1 MAIILII
8 SLTLPIVLYSGT
20 VDPFA
25 PIHIVPIIEINH
37 LSHISL
43 DAFDTP
49 AFYTFGSILSLVSNI
64 APENLLFIPI
74 QLIPFILVVFILFR
88 KISGSS
94 LIASLIVIT
103 LASIDI
109 TGSKFF
115 FWVHGMGSILFF
127 LIIFL
132 LANQMKVNRAEYLI
146 MIFISIVTL
155 IYTSYD
161 LTFQIILFILALV
174 LLLIFN
180 EKILSQ
186 KSDVHSHQIS
196 QFTNIVIFLLIF
208 QLALSDFVYKT
219 LIPQFQA
226 IGSNNPFDNFLS
238 SFFNTNN
245 SNLAI
250 IITYPQIISIL
261 GIFKYLIIA
270 SFILG
275 ALLLIMIKL
284 KNKRGLGGDNNIIFL
299 SILIAI
305 STYMVAKFVMGQFAI
320 GTLFI
325 IGLFAIAIVYK
336 NYNNKKIKIITL
348 IALIA
353 ILAINLGTFAAYNSN
368 GLINTDDNNF
378 NYISYASNWYFD
390 YSNGS
395 LKSDVLTNSF
405 FYLYGS
411 ENNLYYGKNIY
422 DYIGTLSAYK
432 DIYPLVQLPSPEKT
446 KKQGYYILNNK
457 LNSLELDDWTIVKPW
472 NDYKKN
478 IDNNTNYNKIYDSK
492 DISILY

>member
-8 SLTLPIVLYSGT
+8 SLTLPIILYTGT

-37 LSHISL
+37 LGHESV
-43 DAFDTP
+43 DALDTP

-74 QLIPFILVVFILFR
+74 QLITLILVMFILFR

-94 LIASLIVIT
+94 LVASLIVIIM
-103 LASIDI
+103 ASIDV
-109 TGSKFF
+109 TGDKFF
-115 FWVHGMGSILFF
+115 FWVHGMGLILFF

-132 LANQMKVNRAEYLI
+132 LANQMKENKAGYLV
-146 MIFISIVTL
+146 MVFISIVTL
-155 IYTSYD
+155 VYTSYD
-161 LTFQIILFILALV
+161 LTFQIILFIIALV
-174 LLLIFN
+174 LLLMFN
-180 EKILSQ
+180 KKILSQ
-186 KSDVHSHQIS
+186 KSDVHSRQIS
-196 QFTNIVIFLLIF
+196 QLTNIVIILLIF

-226 IGSNNPFDNFLS
+226 IGNNNPFDNFLS
-238 SFFNTNN
+238 SFLSANN
-245 SNLAI
+245 SNLVI

-270 SFILG
+270 LFIFG
-275 ALLLIMIKL
+275 ALLFIIIKL
-284 KNKRGLGGDNNIIFL
+284 KNSRGLGGDINIIFL
-299 SILIAI
+299 SIFIAI
-305 STYMVAKFVMGQFAI
+305 SAYMVAKFVIGQFAI

-325 IGLFAIAIVYK
+325 IGIFAIAVVYK
-336 NYNNKKIKIITL
+336 NYNNKKIRIMTL

-353 ILAINLGTFAAYNSN
+353 IFAINLSTFAVYNTN
-368 GLINTDDNNF
+368 GLINADDNNF
-378 NYISYASNWYFD
+378 NYISYTANWYFD
-390 YSNGS
+390 YSNGF

-411 ENNLYYGKNIY
+411 ENNFYYGKNIY

-432 DIYPLVQLPSPEKT
+432 DIYPLIQLPSPEKT

-457 LNSLELDDWTIVKPW
+457 LNSLELDEWTIVKPW
-472 NDYKKN
+472 SEYEKN

-492 DISILY
+492 DISIFY